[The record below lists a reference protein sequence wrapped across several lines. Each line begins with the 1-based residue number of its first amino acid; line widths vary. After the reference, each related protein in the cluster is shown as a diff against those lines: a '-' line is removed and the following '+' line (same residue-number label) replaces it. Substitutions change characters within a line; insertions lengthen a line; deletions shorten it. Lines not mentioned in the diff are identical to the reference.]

1 MILFNFVMDL
11 TFVFTSASCC
21 QVTIPLGKNDGCPI
35 SVSFIT
41 FNGGDKF
48 LLDTV
53 LDMYSSLKEQINFL
67 SNPAPLQDA
76 NENFDASELL
86 KEKVGSPTIYCDFEY

>member
-1 MILFNFVMDL
+1 
-11 TFVFTSASCC
+11 
-21 QVTIPLGKNDGCPI
+21 
-35 SVSFIT
+35 
-41 FNGGDKF
+41 
-48 LLDTV
+48 
-53 LDMYSSLKEQINFL
+53 MYSSLKEQINFL